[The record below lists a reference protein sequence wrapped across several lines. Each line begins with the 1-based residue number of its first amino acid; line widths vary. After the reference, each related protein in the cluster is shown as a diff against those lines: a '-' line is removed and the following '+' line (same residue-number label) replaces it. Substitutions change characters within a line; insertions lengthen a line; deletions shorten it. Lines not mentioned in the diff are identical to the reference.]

1 MNEILPDPPW
11 FKDCWCSL
19 HKNKKGKGSYLVWK
33 TKHRTEKRCRVF
45 STIFSKV
52 PLPEKIKINSI
63 TRIISVA
70 EFLLIKGLIW
80 RFSPISVF
88 KDITFTITY
97 LFTDWKQGWLK
108 TKGHSNT
115 VLYLF
120 TKKKQKTE
128 AFGVFSLESQCKRRC
143 FS

>member
-1 MNEILPDPPW
+1 M
-11 FKDCWCSL
+11 FTAQKQ
-19 HKNKKGKGSYLVWK
+19 KGKRKLSGLK

-70 EFLLIKGLIW
+70 KFLLIKGLIW
-80 RFSPISVF
+80 RFIPISVF
-88 KDITFTITY
+88 KDIPFTITY
-97 LFTDWKQGWLK
+97 LFTDWKQGLLK

-115 VLYLF
+115 ALCLF
-120 TKKKQKTE
+120 TNKRQKTE
-128 AFGVFSLESQCKRRC
+128 AFWGFLIKISMQKKM
-143 FS
+143 F

>member
-19 HKNKKGKGSYLVWK
+19 HKNKKGKGSYMVWK

-70 EFLLIKGLIW
+70 KFLLVKGFIW
-80 RFSPISVF
+80 RFLPILVF
-88 KDITFTITY
+88 KNITFIITY
-97 LFTDWKQGWLK
+97 LFTDWKQGLLK
-108 TKGHSNT
+108 TRRSH
-115 VLYLF
+115 LF
-120 TKKKQKTE
+120 TKERQKTE
-128 AFGVFSLESQCKRRC
+128 AFWGFLIRISMQKKM
-143 FS
+143 F

>member
-19 HKNKKGKGSYLVWK
+19 HKNKKGKGSYMVWK

-70 EFLLIKGLIW
+70 EFLLIKGLVW
-80 RFSPISVF
+80 RFLPIFIF
-88 KDITFTITY
+88 KNITFTITY
-97 LFTDWKQGWLK
+97 LFTDWKQGLLK
-108 TKGHSNT
+108 TKGHSNK
-115 VLYLF
+115 LLSLF
-120 TKKKQKTE
+120 SKKRQKTE
-128 AFGVFSLESQCKRRC
+128 AFWGFLIRISMQKKM
-143 FS
+143 F